1 MPLLSGSNDASTAPK
16 TDLCVRRR
24 ARRRQRVSEASVS
37 AETNSNGVGAFTSG
51 GLGLAACLPDNDR
64 FVVSSNQISA
74 SESDLDAAESRFRR
88 LTELRL
94 LQHYMLQQMWTFDQ
108 STMPRPEAAGN
119 DEDGDPFIWATDLV
133 GRATEGGGND
143 SILYALLAHSA
154 LSLWVG
160 ASSPAG
166 EHQDQ
171 EARIT
176 NRLLHQKYF
185 TLALRAQRRAVAAL
199 LALPP
204 TSPETNAIAA
214 ASSPSSDNVL
224 QLADAVGIASLLLV
238 NHSFALVQTLPLDP
252 WQPPHEWLQM
262 GRGAMQ
268 VMKLAKAHLGDTL
281 AREKKRRNDLAA
293 ARTAAVAEK
302 DHCAYNAPYPSLVV
316 KLLRASPRFERADM
330 FSPVWAAPYLWL
342 LEEPVAD
349 LGLATGVFDGND
361 DFEYDG
367 EEAETETSDGAGNT
381 SFAPYYDTLAYIG
394 WCAAAI
400 ARPGEPVIAICRR
413 LAAASYWLPSALEE
427 RLRQR
432 RPRAMVCLAQYFAL
446 WVPFETG
453 RSGHGPRQR
462 EVWMMGSA
470 GRRQL
475 TAIHD
480 ALPARWKSKVA
491 PLLRGL

>member
-1 MPLLSGSNDASTAPK
+1 MTN
-16 TDLCVRRR
+16 LCVRSR
-24 ARRRQRVSEASVS
+24 ARRRQRVSEAPAP
-37 AETNSNGVGAFTSG
+37 AEISSHGVGALTSG
-51 GLGLAACLPDNDR
+51 GPGPAACLPDEDR
-64 FVVSSNQISA
+64 FVGGSNHVSA

-94 LQHYMLQQMWTFDQ
+94 LQHYMLQQMWTFGQ
-108 STMPRPEAAGN
+108 PTMPRPEVAGN
-119 DEDGDPFIWATDLV
+119 DENGDPFIWATDLV
-133 GRATEGGGND
+133 GRATEGGSHD

-160 ASSPAG
+160 ASSSAD
-166 EHQDQ
+166 ERQDQ
-171 EARIT
+171 EACAA

-199 LALPP
+199 LASPP
-204 TSPETNAIAA
+204 ISPETRSTA
-214 ASSPSSDNVL
+214 ASSTPTSDHVL
-224 QLADAVGIASLLLV
+224 QLADEVGIASLLLV

-268 VMKLAKAHLGDTL
+268 VMKLAKAYLGDTL
-281 AREKKRRNDLAA
+281 AREKKRRTDMAA
-293 ARTAAVAEK
+293 ARTAAAAAAAEK
-302 DHCAYNAPYPSLVV
+302 DHCAYNTPYPSLVA

-349 LGLATGVFDGND
+349 PGWATGGTDGND
-361 DFEYDG
+361 ESEYDG
-367 EEAETETSDGAGNT
+367 EEPETETETSKGAGNT

-394 WCAAAI
+394 WCATAS
-400 ARPGEPVIAICRR
+400 ARPGEPANAMCRR
-413 LAAASYWLPSALEE
+413 LAAAACWLPSALEE

-446 WVPFETG
+446 WVPFEPG
-453 RSGHGPRQR
+453 RSGHGPRQC
-462 EVWMMGSA
+462 EAWMMGSA

-491 PLLRGL
+491 PLLLGL